1 MTKAELKSIIL
12 ESYIQALIK
21 RNNKLLKEADEKETV
36 FQEGAELPDA
46 TEQIL
51 AKFPTLKHCLE
62 NLQTPDFMEFVG
74 SIDWICPKPTEFR
87 INLKNGTNYTLKWM
101 GEGFQ
106 ANISGKKYYLPTQA
120 DFQKALQK
128 LAILYTE
135 GPLGEE
141 EPEELQGGSQPE
153 AGGGPGGGGGNFP
166 GGEAGPEPG
175 SEQPG
180 EEVAPQ
186 PEGEAGA
193 EESKEDIKD
202 QTIDFESDNTF
213 SE

>member
-1 MTKAELKSIIL
+1 MTKGQLKELIF
-12 ESYIQALIK
+12 ETYVRALVK
-21 RNNKLLKEADEKETV
+21 RNNKLLREADEKQTV

-62 NLQTPDFMEFVG
+62 NLQTDDFMEFVG

-106 ANISGKKYYLPTQA
+106 ANISGKKYYLSTQSE
-120 DFQKALQK
+120 FQKALEK

-135 GPLGEE
+135 GPMGEE
-141 EPEELQGGSQPE
+141 EPEEPQGGPRGSEP
-153 AGGGPGGGGGNFP
+153 GSGPGGGGNFP
-166 GGEAGPEPG
+166 GEAGPG
-175 SEQPG
+175 G
-180 EEVAPQ
+180 GLEEVPE

-193 EESKEDIKD
+193 EEPKEDVKD
-202 QTIDFESDNTF
+202 AEIDFESDSSF
-213 SE
+213 

>member
-1 MTKAELKSIIL
+1 MTKGQLKELIF
-12 ESYIQALIK
+12 ETYVRALVK
-21 RNNKLLKEADEKETV
+21 RNNKLLKEADEKQTV

-62 NLQTPDFMEFVG
+62 NLQTDDFMEFVG

-106 ANISGKKYYLPTQA
+106 ANISGKKYYLPTQSE
-120 DFQKALQK
+120 FQKALEK

-135 GPLGEE
+135 GPMGEE
-141 EPEELQGGSQPE
+141 EPEEPQGGPRGPE
-153 AGGGPGGGGGNFP
+153 PGGGPGGGGNFP
-166 GGEAGPEPG
+166 GEAGPGGGP
-175 SEQPG
+175 
-180 EEVAPQ
+180 EEVPE
-186 PEGEAGA
+186 PEGEAGT
-193 EESKEDIKD
+193 EEPKEDVKD
-202 QTIDFESDNTF
+202 AEIDFESDNTF

>member
-1 MTKAELKSIIL
+1 MTKAELKELIF
-12 ESYIQALIK
+12 ETYVQALIK
-21 RNNKLLKEADEKETV
+21 RNNKLLKEAEEKETV

-46 TEQIL
+46 TDQIL

-62 NLQTPDFMEFVG
+62 NLQTEDFMEFVG

-120 DFQKALQK
+120 DFQKALEK
-128 LAILYTE
+128 LSILYTE
-135 GPLGEE
+135 GPMGED
-141 EPEELQGGSQPE
+141 EPEEPQGGSEP
-153 AGGGPGGGGGNFP
+153 GPSGGGGGGNFP
-166 GGEAGPEPG
+166 GEGGPEAGPGSEPG
-175 SEQPG
+175 A
-180 EEVAPQ
+180 EEAPQ

-193 EESKEDIKD
+193 EEPAEDVKD
-202 QTIDFESDNTF
+202 ATIDFEADESI
-213 SE
+213 

>member
-1 MTKAELKSIIL
+1 MTKGQLKGLIF
-12 ESYIQALIK
+12 ETYVRALVK
-21 RNNKLLKEADEKETV
+21 RNNKLLKEADEKQTV

-62 NLQTPDFMEFVG
+62 NLQTDDFMEFVG

-106 ANISGKKYYLPTQA
+106 ANISGKKYYLPTQSE
-120 DFQKALQK
+120 FQKALEK

-135 GPLGEE
+135 GPMGEE
-141 EPEELQGGSQPE
+141 EPEELQGGPRGPE
-153 AGGGPGGGGGNFP
+153 PGGDPGGGGNFP
-166 GGEAGPEPG
+166 GEGGPGGGPE
-175 SEQPG
+175 
-180 EEVAPQ
+180 EVPE

-193 EESKEDIKD
+193 EEPKEDVKD
-202 QTIDFESDNTF
+202 AEIDFESDSSF
-213 SE
+213 